1 MSDMPR
7 SIWKGAISFGL
18 VNVPVTLYAAERT
31 QELRFNQLD
40 RRTMSRVR
48 EKRVDEKSGQE
59 VPYEEIVKGFDTGGG
74 QYVVLT
80 EDDLK
85 RANPKATQTVNII
98 GFVNA
103 DEIDLSYFVKPF
115 YLAPIGSGKKGYAL
129 LRAVLRESGRVAIAK
144 VVIRTR
150 EHLCAVIA
158 RNDVLV
164 LETLRYAY
172 ELRDTSELDLPG
184 DDLTELGLTQ
194 PEITMAEQLIEAMV
208 TPWDPAAY
216 KDDYR
221 DDLLRVIAEKERIG
235 HVEAVATGQPS
246 DSGEGQVI
254 DIMALLKRSV
264 DEVRESG
271 GENAAA
277 GGSSRAGGKSRT
289 GGTPSGGG
297 ARARGAKAQATG
309 KAQAPAKAQ
318 AAEEDNAAEED
329 KAAPKRGGRGGRRR
343 AA

>member
-1 MSDMPR
+1 MPR

-18 VNVPVTLYAAERT
+18 INVPVTLYAAERT

-48 EKRVDEKSGQE
+48 EKRVDEASGQE

-80 EDDLK
+80 DDDIK

-184 DDLTELGLTQ
+184 DDLTELGLTP

-221 DDLLRVIAEKERIG
+221 DDLLRVIAEKQSTG
-235 HVEAVATGQPS
+235 HVEAVAAGQP

-264 DEVRESG
+264 DEARAAG
-271 GENAAA
+271 GESAAA
-277 GGSSRAGGKSRT
+277 GGRPRAGNKART
-289 GGTPSGGG
+289 ASK
-297 ARARGAKAQATG
+297 ARTTGEARPTGKAQTAG
-309 KAQAPAKAQ
+309 KAQAPEAAQ
-318 AAEEDNAAEED
+318 APKKE
-329 KAAPKRGGRGGRRR
+329 KAAPKRAGRGGRRR

>member
-1 MSDMPR
+1 MPR

-264 DEVRESG
+264 DEVREAG
-271 GENAAA
+271 GVNAAA

>member
-40 RRTMSRVR
+40 KRTMGRVR

-59 VPYEEIVKGFDTGGG
+59 VPYEEIVKGYDTGGG

-80 EDDLK
+80 DDDLK

-103 DEIDLSYFVKPF
+103 AEIDSSYFVKPF
-115 YLAPIGSGKKGYAL
+115 YLAPIGSGRKGYAL
-129 LRAVLRESGRVAIAK
+129 LRTVLRESGRVAIAK

-150 EHLCAVIA
+150 EHLCAVMA
-158 RNDVLV
+158 RNEVLV

-184 DDLTELGLTQ
+184 DDLAELGLSQ

-221 DDLLRVIAEKERIG
+221 EDLLRVIAEKERTG

-246 DSGEGQVI
+246 DSSGGGQVV

-264 DEVRESG
+264 DEVRETGVESG
-271 GENAAA
+271 AA
-277 GGSSRAGGKSRT
+277 GGTSRAGGAS
-289 GGTPSGGG
+289 SGGG
-297 ARARGAKAQATG
+297 ARARGTKAQATD
-309 KAQAPAKAQ
+309 K
-318 AAEEDNAAEED
+318 D
-329 KAAPKRGGRGGRRR
+329 KAVPKRGGRGGRRR

>member
-1 MSDMPR
+1 MPR

-164 LETLRYAY
+164 LETLRYVY

-221 DDLLRVIAEKERIG
+221 DDLLRVIAEKERTG

-264 DEVRESG
+264 DEVREAG

-277 GGSSRAGGKSRT
+277 GDSSRAGGKSRT

-309 KAQAPAKAQ
+309 KAQAPAKSQ

>member
-1 MSDMPR
+1 M
-7 SIWKGAISFGL
+7 
-18 VNVPVTLYAAERT
+18 
-31 QELRFNQLD
+31 
-40 RRTMSRVR
+40 
-48 EKRVDEKSGQE
+48 
-59 VPYEEIVKGFDTGGG
+59 
-74 QYVVLT
+74 
-80 EDDLK
+80 
-85 RANPKATQTVNII
+85 
-98 GFVNA
+98 
-103 DEIDLSYFVKPF
+103 
-115 YLAPIGSGKKGYAL
+115 
-129 LRAVLRESGRVAIAK
+129 
-144 VVIRTR
+144 
-150 EHLCAVIA
+150 
-158 RNDVLV
+158 
-164 LETLRYAY
+164 
-172 ELRDTSELDLPG
+172 RDTSELDLPG

-221 DDLLRVIAEKERIG
+221 DDLLRVIAEKERTG

-264 DEVRESG
+264 DEVREAG

-277 GGSSRAGGKSRT
+277 GDSSRAGGKSRT

-309 KAQAPAKAQ
+309 KAQAPAKSQ